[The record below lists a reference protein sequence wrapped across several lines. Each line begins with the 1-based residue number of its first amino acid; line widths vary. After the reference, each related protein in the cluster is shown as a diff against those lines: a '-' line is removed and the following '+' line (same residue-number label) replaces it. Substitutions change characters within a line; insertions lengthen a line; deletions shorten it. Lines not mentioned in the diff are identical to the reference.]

1 MSISAF
7 SGPVLSFGQSPYSPN
22 EYNPNIGPSLFTN
35 GSGIL
40 DPRTPYTY
48 QPGQASSQFTGGFVG
63 NTTIDAV
70 PYTASTAALV
80 ASANPTS
87 ATLTLVTSAS
97 ATTGVSITTTMVRAD
112 TGAIDAGP
120 LIVIDGYASF
130 TASITGTVMTVT
142 ANSTAPIAVGMV
154 LLTAGGTGT
163 LSTGVRVMSYGTG
176 SGYTGTYNVS
186 QSQTIGS
193 GTITAGIQT
202 PTDCAVRYGLSG
214 SGGPGAIAAWNPMTI
229 VGRSIA
235 VTAASGATY
244 ATATVS
250 GYDVY
255 GYPMSEAVT
264 IVAGSTVNTLKAFKY
279 VKSIVLSGGT
289 ADTTHAYSIGTADV
303 FGFPLRSDTFGD
315 VSINYAASLTAVT
328 GITAATGYLP
338 AITITATTTTG
349 DVRGTYAAAAQT
361 GTKRLIVRQSPQAY
375 NLGSTSGL
383 FGITQA

>member
-7 SGPVLSFGQSPYSPN
+7 SGPCISFGPDGT
-22 EYNPNIGPSLFTN
+22 NPNIGPSLFTG

-40 DPRTPYTY
+40 DPRAPYTY
-48 QPGQASSQFTGGFVG
+48 NPGQASSQFTAGFVG

-70 PYTASTAALV
+70 PYTLSTAAIV

-87 ATLTLVTSAS
+87 ATLALVSAAS

-120 LIVIDGYASF
+120 LVVLDGYASF
-130 TASITGTVMTVT
+130 TASITGAVMTVT

-193 GTITAGIQT
+193 GTITAGVQT
-202 PTDCAVRYGLSG
+202 PTDCAVRFGLSG
-214 SGGPGAIAAWNPMTI
+214 TGGPGAIAAWNPMTVI
-229 VGRSIA
+229 GRAVSITCGSG
-235 VTAASGATY
+235 VTYT
-244 ATATVS
+244 TATVS
-250 GYDVY
+250 GYDAY
-255 GYPMSEAVT
+255 GYPMSEAIACT
-264 IVAGSTVNTLKAFKY
+264 ASTTVAGVKAFKY
-279 VKSIVLSGGT
+279 IKSVVLSGGT
-289 ADTTHAYSIGTADV
+289 ADTTHTYAVGTIDV
-303 FGFPLRSDTFGD
+303 FGFPIRSDTFGD
-315 VSINYAASLTAVT
+315 ITVNYASSLTAIT

-338 AITITATTTTG
+338 AITVTATTTTG

-361 GTKRLIVRQSPQAY
+361 GTKRLIVRQNPQAY
-375 NLGSTSGL
+375 NVGSQAGL